1 MNERIRVVILE
12 DYQSTIDGY
21 LYRLGNQNDIE
32 IVATIGFGE
41 DLEPILAA
49 HTPVHVLI
57 LDINVP
63 TSAENRRPYP
73 ILYLL
78 PKVLQRYP
86 KLKALVISMYDQPA
100 LIRLVSESG
109 ASGFVLKDDEATQ
122 RQLDSVIRTI
132 AAGGIHY
139 SKAAHQKLLDKTS
152 QVTGLQPRQVEVL
165 ALCAAYPDKNTSEIA
180 HLLGLADST
189 VRTLLSHSYEQ
200 LGVGSRVAAVAR
212 AEELGIIATAS
223 KYALSDKPSA
233 PDWSQ

>member
-1 MNERIRVVILE
+1 
-12 DYQSTIDGY
+12 
-21 LYRLGNQNDIE
+21 
-32 IVATIGFGE
+32 VATIGFGE
-41 DLEPILAA
+41 DLQPTLASYN
-49 HTPVHVLI
+49 PVHVLI

-63 TSAENRRPYP
+63 TSVENRRPYP

-86 KLKALVISMYDQPA
+86 KLRALVISMYNQPT

-139 SKAAHQKLLDKTS
+139 SKEAHRKLLSKTS
-152 QVTGLQPRQVEVL
+152 QAPGLQPRQVEVL
-165 ALCAAYPDKNTSEIA
+165 ALCAAYPDKNTAEIA
-180 HLLGLADST
+180 HLLGIADST
-189 VRTLLSHSYEQ
+189 VRTLLSQAYER

-212 AEELGIIATAS
+212 AEELGLIATTG
-223 KYALSDKPSA
+223 KYAWSDETSA